1 MFPVPQIIFLFM
13 RYILVLLVS
22 FLCLLNPLSAR
33 RIVVTTAANI
43 NSGSWTAG
51 DTIVLKNG
59 EWTNQTISLRAFGTA
74 SQPIVLLAET
84 PGDVIF
90 NGSSRI
96 SISGQH
102 IEISG
107 IYFKEGTLSGSPV
120 VEFRTSSSNLAE
132 NCRMTNCAI
141 INYNPALNTV
151 DSKWVSLYGRNNR
164 VDNCSFENKTNSGTL
179 LVVWLTPGIIPAHI
193 IENNYFGYRNA
204 NLDDNGNELN
214 GQEIIRI
221 GDSNTSMQYANCIVR
236 NNFFEKCN
244 GEIEIISNKSCG
256 NLYSNNVFYE
266 CRGMLTLRHGNDCTV
281 EGNYFFGNGVPSS
294 GGVRI
299 IGEDHKV
306 YNNYFDNLRGT
317 NFRAALCIVRGK
329 ENSVLNDYFQVKNA
343 FVSFN
348 TFVNCSQSFC
358 INYNS
363 SSTYTMPP
371 IGTVIA
377 HNHVF
382 NSISTSTN
390 VNLSQQHPDMDITWK
405 NNLMNQGRYTNF
417 TYNSS
422 QIITGQ
428 NPLMQQIATPLA
440 MYEPTV
446 GSALANYTT
455 NEYGNVETDIRGRVR
470 TQTAKI
476 PGASEINGTVSKVM
490 PSKNTV
496 GATFLNEITTVNT
509 ISADEKPF
517 VLGSWQGKL
526 TFESL
531 VDGQVMIHDLSG
543 KSVRAFKVSAYAR
556 QYKQLGKGLF
566 MVRFLAES
574 GESYAQKIIL

>member
-1 MFPVPQIIFLFM
+1 M
-13 RYILVLLVS
+13 RYIIVPLFLL
-22 FLCLLNPLSAR
+22 LCLLSPLSAAR
-33 RIVVTTAANI
+33 TVVSTAANI
-43 NSGSWTAG
+43 NNGSWSAG
-51 DTIVLKNG
+51 DTLVLKNG
-59 EWTNQTISLRAFGTA
+59 VWTNQTISLRAFGTA
-74 SQPIVLLAET
+74 SQPIVLMAET

-90 NGSSRI
+90 NGTSRI

-107 IYFKEGTLSGSPV
+107 IYFKDGTLSGSAV
-120 VEFRTSSSNLAE
+120 VEFRTSSSNMAE
-132 NCRMTNCAI
+132 NCRLTNCAI
-141 INYNPALNTV
+141 MNYNPALNTV

-179 LVVWLTPGIIPAHI
+179 LVVWLTSGIVPAHI

-236 NNFFEKCN
+236 NNFFDKCN

-256 NLYSNNVFYE
+256 NIYSNNVFFE

-281 EGNYFFGNGVPSS
+281 EGNYFFGNGVSSS

-306 YNNYFDNLRGT
+306 YNNYFENLRGT

-343 FVSFN
+343 MVAFN

-377 HNHVF
+377 HNHVY
-382 NSISTSTN
+382 NAISTTTN
-390 VNLSQQHPDMDITWK
+390 VNLAQQHANMDVTWK

-417 TYNSS
+417 TYNAS

-428 NPLMQQIATPLA
+428 NPQMQQVATPLA
-440 MYEPTV
+440 IYEPVV
-446 GSALANYTT
+446 GSALVNYTT
-455 NEYGNVETDIRGRVR
+455 NEYDQVSSDLRGRVR
-470 TQTAKI
+470 NSATKL
-476 PGASEINGTVSKVM
+476 PGASEINGDISKVM
-490 PSKNTV
+490 PTKNTV
-496 GATFLNEITTVNT
+496 GASFLNEITTVNT
-509 ISADEKPF
+509 IFGDIKPF
-517 VLGSWQGKL
+517 VLSGWYGKL
-526 TFESL
+526 SFESI
-531 VDGQVMIHDLSG
+531 VNGQVSVHDLTG
-543 KSVRAFKVSAYAR
+543 KSVKEFTAVAHAR
-556 QYKQLGKGLF
+556 QDKQLGSGLF
-566 MVRFLAES
+566 LLRFYAET
-574 GESYAQKIIL
+574 GVSYAQKILL

>member
-1 MFPVPQIIFLFM
+1 M

>member
-1 MFPVPQIIFLFM
+1 M
-13 RYILVLLVS
+13 RYFFVPLLLL
-22 FLCLLNPLSAR
+22 LCLINQLSAAR
-33 RIVVTTAANI
+33 TVVTTAANI
-43 NSGSWTAG
+43 NNGSWSAG
-51 DTIVLKNG
+51 DTLVLKNG
-59 EWTNQTISLRAFGTA
+59 LWTNQTISLRAFGTA

-96 SISGQH
+96 SISGQY

-107 IYFKEGTLSGSPV
+107 IYFKDGTLSGSAV

-132 NCRMTNCAI
+132 NCRLTNCAI
-141 INYNPALNTV
+141 MNYNPALNTV

-164 VDNCSFENKTNSGTL
+164 VDNCSFENKNNSGTL
-179 LVVWLTPGIIPAHI
+179 LVVWLTSGIVPAHI

-204 NLDDNGNELN
+204 NLDGDGNELN

-236 NNFFEKCN
+236 NNFFDKCN

-256 NLYSNNVFYE
+256 NIYSNNVFFE

-281 EGNYFFGNGVPSS
+281 EGNYFFGNGVSSS

-306 YNNYFDNLRGT
+306 FNNYFENLRGT
-317 NFRAALCIVRGK
+317 NFRAALCMVRGK

-343 FVSFN
+343 FVAFN
-348 TFVNCSQSFC
+348 TFVNCSQTFC

-377 HNHVF
+377 HNHVY
-382 NSISTSTN
+382 NTISTGTN
-390 VNLSQQHPDMDITWK
+390 VNLAQQHANLDVTWK
-405 NNLMNQGRYTNF
+405 NNLMNQGKYTNF
-417 TYNSS
+417 TYNAT

-428 NPLMQQIATPLA
+428 NPQMQQVATPIEI
-440 MYEPTV
+440 YEPVV

-455 NEYGNVETDIRGRVR
+455 NEYNQVSSDLRGRVR
-470 TQTAKI
+470 NSASKL

-490 PSKNTV
+490 PTKSTI
-496 GATFLNEITTVNT
+496 GASFLNELTTVNN
-509 ISADEKPF
+509 ISDDKKPF
-517 VLGSWQGKL
+517 VLISSQGKMS
-526 TFESL
+526 FESL
-531 VDGQVMIHDLSG
+531 VNGQVSIHDLTG
-543 KSVRAFKVSAYAR
+543 KSVKEFSVIANAR
-556 QYKQLGKGLF
+556 QDKQLGNGLF
-566 MVRFLAES
+566 LVRFFDET
-574 GESYAQKIIL
+574 GVSYAQKIIL